1 MHIGEEH
8 AAREAGVSRPT
19 LRIYEACP
27 DHVKTPRCRWLLD
40 SYYRGLATLLIEAA
54 ARRKM
59 ALEGNVPEAQP
70 VAA

>member
-27 DHVKTPRCRWLLD
+27 EHVKTPRCRWLLD
-40 SYYRGLATLLIEAA
+40 SYYRELAALLVAAA

-59 ALEGNVPEAQP
+59 AEEGQVPEDI
-70 VAA
+70 AA